1 MTDLVKDLRTGR
13 GLNERKDENGHVWR
27 DAWVHKTM
35 LSAADR
41 IEEVEAQ
48 LKAQVAVTKDLE
60 RENADLRAA
69 LDQAHDQ
76 LATLERGQ
84 RFE

>member
-1 MTDLVKDLRTGR
+1 MNDLVKDLRTGH

-41 IEEVEAQ
+41 IEELEAQ
-48 LKAQVAVTKDLE
+48 LKALVAVAKELE
-60 RENADLRAA
+60 SENADLKDA
-69 LDQAHDQ
+69 LDQVHD
-76 LATLERGQ
+76 
-84 RFE
+84 